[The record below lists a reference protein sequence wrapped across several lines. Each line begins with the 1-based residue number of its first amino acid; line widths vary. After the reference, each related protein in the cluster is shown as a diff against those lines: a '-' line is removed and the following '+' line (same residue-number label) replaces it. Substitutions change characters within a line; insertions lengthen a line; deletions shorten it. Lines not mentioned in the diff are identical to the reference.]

1 MTITVILIC
10 FKPPPNFLGGNFSS
24 SFTCCYSWSGDV
36 SSRFNGTAVTSI
48 PARLSAFTVAT
59 RDLCFSLVAFARQQN
74 YANINGWL
82 STNIGGTMGNGPGK
96 NPLNWDTDAT
106 LPVQFPAWHTLFVEV
121 IWGIFGCIHVYGY
134 WINPKYKHLSIEHLW
149 NINTHH
155 RTRQNVHQKTMIRIL
170 TMFSVKYCYPASPL
184 LLPTMPKDNISFF
197 AGCLTVLICH
207 SIALAA
213 CCSALGSLSTMGLS
227 ERFLL

>member
-1 MTITVILIC
+1 MQHYQC
-10 FKPPPNFLGGNFSS
+10 
-24 SFTCCYSWSGDV
+24 SFQHD
-36 SSRFNGTAVTSI
+36 
-48 PARLSAFTVAT
+48 
-59 RDLCFSLVAFARQQN
+59 
-74 YANINGWL
+74 
-82 STNIGGTMGNGPGK
+82 
-96 NPLNWDTDAT
+96 
-106 LPVQFPAWHTLFVEV
+106 TLFVEL
-121 IWGIFGCIHVYGY
+121 IWGRCGCIHVYGY
-134 WINPKYKHLSIEHLW
+134 WMNPKCKHLSIEHLW

-170 TMFSVKYCYPASPL
+170 TMFTVKYCYPASPL

-227 ERFLL
+227 ERSCCKWLPAGVEETPLFFSFAHRADWNMWLAVKATR